1 MDIVPVNI
9 FYIGIPIILISIY
22 IIWNLLR
29 KVERLEDE
37 LNISE
42 DLIDS
47 AFNDFND
54 ALAKLKQIDRQ
65 GAFEADDESGFIFGK
80 IKEIIEKL
88 NNQYNPNG
96 EEEKEEK

>member
-1 MDIVPVNI
+1 MDTLPISI

-37 LNISE
+37 LNTSE
-42 DLIDS
+42 DLIES
-47 AFNDFND
+47 AFKDFDD
-54 ALAKLKQIDRQ
+54 AYAKLKQIDRL
-65 GAFEADDESGFIFGK
+65 GAFEEDDESGFIFNK
-80 IKEIIEKL
+80 IKSIIDNL

-96 EEEKEEK
+96 EETKEEK

>member
-37 LNISE
+37 LNTSE